1 MPAGG
6 STTKKRAAVL
16 RKGTPPRRYRTPSQ
30 RGHLTHDDMPSGGHD
45 FTPANRQQR
54 VKQMRRARQGKA
66 EMPMHS
72 MSRAVSR
79 KDRLIQQVG
88 RDQQRLENKFG
99 RHPIAPRE
107 MPGWPDHT
115 AWQDSARFAKALGLP
130 IRGERKPKKLDI
142 ERRRRYRR
150 MT

>member
-30 RGHLTHDDMPSGGHD
+30 RGHD

-54 VKQMRRARQGKA
+54 VRQMRRARQGKV